1 MKTIRRMAADALFV
15 GGWLAVSLSS
25 AAAAAVVAQTLAV

>member
-1 MKTIRRMAADALFV
+1 MKTMRRMATDALFV

-25 AAAAAVVAQTLAV
+25 AAAAAVVAQTLPV